1 VESPPEEEV
10 VLGESVPTD
19 TPVPTIPPTD
29 PDGFIYPAATIG
41 SQSNGSVTLT
51 STDDAQTITD
61 WYRNKIKQ
69 LNMNVRS
76 FVQTTAND
84 TVNNVLTAAKNESKI
99 KVTITKR
106 DGDSDVSI
114 VISR

>member
-1 VESPPEEEV
+1 
-10 VLGESVPTD
+10 
-19 TPVPTIPPTD
+19 
-29 PDGFIYPAATIG
+29 
-41 SQSNGSVTLT
+41 
-51 STDDAQTITD
+51 
-61 WYRNKIKQ
+61 
-69 LNMNVRS
+69 MNVRS